1 MKFNLPALAAAVV
14 VCVSSSAAFAAT
26 PVVAT
31 LQSGIEGTQ
40 KPIAGNS
47 IFTCK
52 TDTCTAGN
60 PAGDAFSTSACRQ
73 LAHAVGKV
81 TAYSAGAR
89 NLDEAKL
96 AKCNASAKN

>member
-52 TDTCTAGN
+52 ADACTAGN
-60 PAGDAFSTSACRQ
+60 PAAEAYTANACRQ
-73 LAHAVGKV
+73 LVHAVGRV
-81 TAYSAGAR
+81 TAFSRGDR
-89 NLDEAKL
+89 QFDEAKL
-96 AKCNASAKN
+96 AKCNISAKN